1 MRNRYLRLREILA
14 LSLSSNPPSPMGNP
28 VFPACRRS
36 AILLR
41 VIRFSPALRILLATA
56 LWLAAVPV
64 QPCTAR
70 QADQPLAFADGRIS
84 CVVLP
89 PKPGSALDPELIDMA
104 NLAMATALR
113 TLPPPPSPATL
124 TIRPPYPRRLFFPAP
139 VAAQRDDEIALEP
152 EHDRV
157 KLAFRLAHE
166 MSHWLAAKAY
176 PQRPPLWLDEGLAQ
190 RIGAQAAAAA
200 GRTEKRGLA
209 RTPPDDWESHALS
222 LDALT
227 SLSGY
232 GTTHAQSGAFYWQAE
247 RLVDELCARLG
258 PDDFRAYLAALS
270 TPPVPDWQA
279 PLRERWWFNDADF
292 EALARAIA
300 PHPHP
305 TAP

>member
-1 MRNRYLRLREILA
+1 MA
-14 LSLSSNPPSPMGNP
+14 SPMGNP
-28 VFPACRRS
+28 VFSPCSRS

-41 VIRFSPALRILLATA
+41 VIRFSPALRTLLATA
-56 LWLAAVPV
+56 LWLTAVSLHPCAAGQVG
-64 QPCTAR
+64 QSLT
-70 QADQPLAFADGRIS
+70 FADGRVA
-84 CVVLP
+84 CVIIP
-89 PKPGSALDPELIDMA
+89 SKQGGTDDPELTDMA

-113 TLPPPPSPATL
+113 TLPLPPSPATL

-209 RTPPDDWESHALS
+209 RTPPDDWESHALT

-227 SLSGY
+227 SLSDY

-247 RLVDELCARLG
+247 RLVDELCSRLG
-258 PDDFRAYLAALS
+258 PDDFRAYLSALS

-300 PHPHP
+300 PHPQP
-305 TAP
+305 TPP

>member
-1 MRNRYLRLREILA
+1 M
-14 LSLSSNPPSPMGNP
+14 
-28 VFPACRRS
+28 
-36 AILLR
+36 
-41 VIRFSPALRILLATA
+41 IRFSPALRILLAA
-56 LWLAAVPV
+56 VLWLVAAPLS
-64 QPCTAR
+64 PAAAR
-70 QADQPLAFADGRIS
+70 QAVHPEIFAGGRIT
-84 CVVLP
+84 CVILP
-89 PKPGSALDPELIDMA
+89 SKPDGTFDSGLIDMVS
-104 NLAMATALR
+104 LAMATALR

-139 VAAQRDDEIALEP
+139 AAVQRDDEIALEP
-152 EHDRV
+152 ESDRV

-209 RTPPDDWESHALS
+209 RTPPDGWESHALS

-247 RLVDELCARLG
+247 RLVDELFARLG
-258 PDDFRAYLAALS
+258 HDDFLAYLATLS
-270 TPPVPDWQA
+270 TPPVPFWQA
-279 PLRERWWFNDADF
+279 PLRERWWFNDSDF
-292 EALARAIA
+292 EALDRAIQPKPAA
-300 PHPHP
+300 P
-305 TAP
+305 